1 MGSDDRVRLEYLP
14 VIITGITLH
23 RQTASSESESTG
35 CSAVS
40 VLTNGLNILHG
51 PGPVE
56 ISIDLISASSFH

>member
-23 RQTASSESESTG
+23 RQTASSESEST
-35 CSAVS
+35 AVS